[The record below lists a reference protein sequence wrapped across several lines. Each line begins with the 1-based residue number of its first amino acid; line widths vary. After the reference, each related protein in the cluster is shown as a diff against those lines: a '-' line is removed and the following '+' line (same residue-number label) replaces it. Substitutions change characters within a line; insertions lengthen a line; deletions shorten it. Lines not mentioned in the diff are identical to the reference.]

1 VSRAKQHSFKLLT
14 DFTMGGKMKIFIILV
29 LLLFGIFIFV
39 GGAIAVNKSSHTH
52 KASVVVPLD
61 GAQPPPEKYIEPTP
75 LMYESLQPNC
85 EDIHPDSGVVV
96 IQHDQWGSTYYDNQ
110 QNGSMGRMIAVS
122 PAGHKHMIC
131 HETRG
136 PYGTSY
142 PRYVTYNC
150 KDPLGNW
157 LNPNFGI
164 NIDGGTNINA
174 GYPNIGVLHDGRAG
188 VIYHRSFPP
197 APAYHWA
204 TTMALGDTSGICT
217 GSFTDKY
224 DVPDWLG
231 SAENGMWPQMGIVY
245 GSSDTDYIHIVMTE
259 STPWGDNFR
268 LGYVRC
274 HLIHGDTLLCATPT
288 GQSGTVSPIKV
299 VPNAPGC
306 GTSCPIAY
314 FGECEAPGVPPDE
327 YPNTISLVVVTSPVS
342 QKVAIVFTNK
352 RESGPSPFNNDVF
365 YFESTNNGQ
374 EWFPQYG
381 GTWPPTQANG
391 MLHNIT
397 NYATDFLERA
407 YIDVAACYDYN
418 DHLHI
423 VWNSC
428 YYDSTGE
435 SWNFNANLMH
445 WTDTDS
451 LGIDHASLVA
461 PGYWDDGS
469 VDPGAFCR
477 TVCKMSISAL
487 DPIYHP
493 GGSPDSVYLFC
504 IWTQFDY
511 GDVSLGGYSNG
522 DIYGS
527 VSGDGGATW
536 VPPYNL
542 TNTKTPDC
550 TAGNCLSEHWSS
562 LAQNMYDG
570 DLHIEY
576 VCDREAGE
584 CLRASGWTDNPMMY
598 LHIAQLPIDHH
609 CGISN
614 PSLDPPSFDTPP
626 IKIPPNGSKTITLQL
641 KSLYNAGGYYQVTS
655 SNPCK
660 VSIDINP
667 TGFLNPNDS
676 VIVEGTIHCTG
687 EELISANIT
696 VIGCKSTI
704 DADTFKFPLYAV
716 CSNDY
721 YECRS
726 DPKTILGIDNGVCS
740 LWTTSN
746 TLQILWDKRIV
757 ADDME
762 GKKIISAAS
771 PFAATIFGT
780 DTVVGIEESDK
791 SYTGARDTIN
801 MWVHLINAAPNCY
814 IKRGIV
820 EKTYLWFP
828 RPYPQNPVWY
838 WLDLRQQIITFVDRP
853 PHTCEDFYKEQVIK
867 QVWVKFSRPPNWW
880 PSPGVYSGH
889 NDIYFGYWADID
901 APSDTGC
908 IACNTAGWDD
918 TRKMIWHHGRG
929 IAGGHPEYSDHYV
942 ALALTDPTGVVIDP
956 IGVQDV
962 KNNVYI
968 YPHSGWVIDSLY
980 QLTATPGVNIHDP
993 DSVAD
998 RTVVLTAGKIDA
1010 GGATDTLYVGK
1021 FIIIEATIKGGSGT
1035 GLSDLQTYIDN
1046 TRSTIIPLLNSTGV
1060 LPKCGDV
1067 NCDGNIN
1074 SADVGYLLNY
1084 LFVGGPPPCKPFR
1097 VNPSRAD
1104 VSGDGKVNTADIVY
1118 LINYLFVSGSPAPNC
1133 PGM

>member
-1 VSRAKQHSFKLLT
+1 
-14 DFTMGGKMKIFIILV
+14 MKIFIV
-29 LLLFGIFIFV
+29 LLVAWFSMFIFT
-39 GGAIAVNKSSHTH
+39 GGALAVNKSSHTH
-52 KASVVVPLD
+52 KASIVLPLD
-61 GAQPPPEKYIEPTP
+61 GAEPPPQTYAEPTP

-85 EDIHPDSGVVV
+85 DDINPDPGVVV
-96 IQHDQWGSTYYDNQ
+96 IQHDQWAMTYYDKQ
-110 QNGSMGRMIAVS
+110 KNGSMGRMIAVS
-122 PAGHKHMIC
+122 LGGHRNMIC

-136 PYGTSY
+136 VYGVNY
-142 PRYVTYNC
+142 PRWVTYNC
-150 KDPLGNW
+150 KDPLSNW
-157 LNPNFGI
+157 VNPDFGVK
-164 NIDGGTNINA
+164 IDGGTNNNA
-174 GYPNIGVLHDGRAG
+174 GYSNIGVLHDGRAVG
-188 VIYHRSFPP
+188 IYHRYGGT
-197 APAYHWA
+197 APWA
-204 TTMALGDTSGICT
+204 TTLAVQDSVCS
-217 GSFTDKY
+217 SFFLNKY
-224 DVPDWLG
+224 DLPDSLG
-231 SAENGMWPQMGIVY
+231 GPNDGIWPKMGIVY
-245 GSSDTDYIHIVMTE
+245 DDLVDTDYIHVVPTE
-259 STPWGDNFR
+259 GNTTGGNQKF
-268 LGYVRC
+268 GYVRC
-274 HLIHGDTLLCATPT
+274 HLISGGNLLCEWPMPN
-288 GQSGTVSPIKV
+288 GQAPGNVTIPPNTML
-299 VPNAPGC
+299 VPNKLVAC
-306 GTSCPIAY
+306 
-314 FGECEAPGVPPDE
+314 FGEAEAPGVPPGE
-327 YPNTISLVVVTSPVS
+327 YPNDISAVVATSPVS
-342 QKVAIVFTNK
+342 QKVALVFVNK
-352 RESGPSPFNNDVF
+352 RESGTNQVNNDVY
-365 YFESTNNGQ
+365 YFESTNNGTS
-374 EWFPQYG
+374 WFPQYG
-381 GTWPPTQANG
+381 GTWPPSHTNG
-391 MLHNIT
+391 MLNNIT
-397 NYATDFLERA
+397 NYPTSANERA
-407 YIDVAACYDYN
+407 YTDVSACYDYN
-418 DHLHI
+418 DNLHI
-423 VWNSC
+423 VWNAPW
-428 YYDSTGE
+428 YDSVAGLI
-435 SWNFNANLMH
+435 SQDANLYH
-445 WTDTDS
+445 WSQAT
-451 LGIDHASLVA
+451 GISMVA
-461 PGYWDDGS
+461 FGYWD
-469 VDPGAFCR
+469 GAVAGGWCR
-477 TVCKMSISAL
+477 NICKMSVSAQ

-504 IWTQFDY
+504 IWTQF
-511 GDVSLGGYSNG
+511 NG
-522 DIYGS
+522 DNMPDFDNSLAGYTNGEIYAA
-527 VSGDGGATW
+527 VSSDGGLTW
-536 VPPYNL
+536 TPGYNL
-542 TNTKTPDC
+542 TGTHTPNC
-550 TAGNCLSEHWSS
+550 ATGTCLSEHWSS

-576 VCDREAGE
+576 VCDRDPGSISSDEG
-584 CLRASGWTDNPMMY
+584 GWTDNPMMY
-598 LHIAQLPIDHH
+598 LHIAQLSADRH
-609 CGISN
+609 CGISY
-614 PSLDPPSFDTPP
+614 PSLDPPSFDIPP
-626 IKIPPNGSKTITLQL
+626 IKVPPGGSKTITLEL

-655 SNPCK
+655 SNPSK
-660 VSIDINP
+660 VSIDINS

-676 VIVEGTIHCTG
+676 VTVQGTIHCTG
-687 EELISANIT
+687 EEFIQAIIT
-696 VIGCKSTI
+696 VIGCKSTV
-704 DADTFKFPLYAV
+704 DADTIQLPLYAV

-721 YECRS
+721 YDCRS
-726 DPKTILGIDNGVCS
+726 DPKTTLGIDNGVCS

-762 GKKIISAAS
+762 GKKIIAAAS
-771 PFAATIFGT
+771 PFAATVVGT

-801 MWVHLINAAPNCY
+801 MRAHLINAAPNCY

-889 NDIYFGYWADID
+889 DDIYFGFWADID

-918 TRKMIWHHGRG
+918 TRKIIWHHGRG
-929 IAGGHPEYSDHYV
+929 IAGGHPEYSNHYV
-942 ALALTDPTGVVIDP
+942 GLALTDPTGAVIDP
-956 IGVQDV
+956 LGVQDV

-998 RTVVLTAGKIDA
+998 RTAVLTAGKIDA

-1035 GLSDLQTYIDN
+1035 GLSDLQTHIDN

>member
-150 KDPLGNW
+150 EDPLGNW

-245 GSSDTDYIHIVMTE
+245 GSLDTDYIHIVMTE

-274 HLIHGDTLLCATPT
+274 HLIHGDTLLCETPT

-327 YPNTISLVVVTSPVS
+327 YPNTISLVVATSPVS

-469 VDPGAFCR
+469 ADPGAFCR

-493 GGSPDSVYLFC
+493 GGNPDSVYLFC

-511 GDVSLGGYSNG
+511 GDVSWGGYSNG

-550 TAGNCLSEHWSS
+550 IAGNCLSEHWST

-584 CLRASGWTDNPMMY
+584 CIRASGWTDNPMMY
-598 LHIAQLPIDHH
+598 LHIAQLPADRH
-609 CGISN
+609 CGISYL
-614 PSLDPPSFDTPP
+614 SLDPPSFDKPP
-626 IKIPPNGSKTITLQL
+626 IKIPPSGSKIITLEL

-655 SNPCK
+655 NNSTK

-667 TGFLNPNDS
+667 TGFLNSNDS
-676 VIVEGTIHCTG
+676 VTVEGTIHCTG
-687 EELISANIT
+687 EELISATIT

-704 DADTFKFPLYAV
+704 DADTFEFPLYAV

-721 YECRS
+721 YECDQDS
-726 DPKTILGIDNGVCS
+726 ATFINKDNGTLKLRACVN
-740 LWTTSN
+740 TS
-746 TLQILWDKRIV
+746 QELWDKRIV
-757 ADDME
+757 DED
-762 GKKIISAAS
+762 KQKIIFSGGVIV
-771 PFAATIFGT
+771 ATISNN
-780 DTVVGIEESDK
+780 DTIVGRQDYK
-791 SYTGARDTIN
+791 DTRTGARDTIN
-801 MWVHLINAAPNCY
+801 LIEGYDYYEPACDIQKIQVKNTY
-814 IKRGIV
+814 I
-820 EKTYLWFP
+820 W
-828 RPYPQNPVWY
+828 YPPVIPQLPKWY
-838 WLDLRQQIITFVDRP
+838 WIDIHKQVILFHDRP
-853 PHTCEDFYKEQVIK
+853 GFTCPEWKKEQVIK
-867 QVWVKFSRPPNWW
+867 DVWIDWGHPPLWW
-880 PSPGVYSGH
+880 PNPGTYTGH
-889 NDIYFGYWADID
+889 EDIYFGIFADID
-901 APSDTGC
+901 APFDSGC
-908 IACNTAGWDD
+908 RGCNTAGYDYA
-918 TRKMIWHHGRG
+918 RQMIWQHGWG
-929 IAGGHPEYSDHYV
+929 IVGGHPEYSDHYV
-942 ALALTDPTGVVIDP
+942 GLALTDPSGAVITP
-956 IGVQDV
+956 YGLQDV
-962 KNNVYI
+962 LNGEYL
-968 YPHSGWVIDSLY
+968 YSQGDWGWKDGELY
-980 QLTATPGVNIHDP
+980 QLAAASGINIHHP

-998 RTVVLTAGKIDA
+998 RTVVLTAVKIPA
-1010 GGATDTLYVGK
+1010 GTDTTFQSE
-1021 FIIIEATIKGGSGT
+1021 FILIEASIPT
-1035 GLSDLQTYIDN
+1035 GLVDLQAHMDS
-1046 TRSTIIPLLNSTGV
+1046 TRAKLIPQLNSLRLFRKD
-1060 LPKCGDV
+1060 LPKCGDLTDDGVV
-1067 NCDGNIN
+1067 N
-1074 SADVGYLLNY
+1074 S
-1084 LFVGGPPPCKPFR
+1084 
-1097 VNPSRAD
+1097 
-1104 VSGDGKVNTADIVY
+1104 ADIVY
-1118 LINYLFVSGSPAPNC
+1118 LINYMFVAGSPLPPWPPNRGDVNYDGAVNSADIVYLLNYLFINGPKPEC
-1133 PGM
+1133 SGFGR